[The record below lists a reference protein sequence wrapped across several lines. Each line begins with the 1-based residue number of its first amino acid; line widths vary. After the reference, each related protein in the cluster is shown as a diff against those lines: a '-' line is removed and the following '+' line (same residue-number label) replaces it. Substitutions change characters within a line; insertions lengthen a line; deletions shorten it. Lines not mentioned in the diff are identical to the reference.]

1 MIRHILV
8 AVSAAVWATG
18 CTPFGPPTAPKE
30 AIDSTVAEQ
39 QLATDLDTDRLEQSR
54 SLVLLSR
61 GTYQCD
67 DPKQNIRANSP
78 FETRMQRDGER
89 VKQAMAA
96 LEVLK
101 TYQKTLEAIVDHN
114 KKKLAADAKV
124 FSDAKTAVSGLG
136 AVIPAAVIYTTAASD
151 AIELMGAAVAD
162 INTVIGNRQMIAY
175 ARGMKATLDTAVD
188 TLRQNYQSLE
198 RTVGFAFLHWDDC
211 SRESLYYMRDVASP
225 AGIVGKDGQRLAAY
239 VAPSTGVELDTAWR
253 TYRAKRSAY
262 RARLL
267 SQKTYDDQLDAVIK
281 ENNDLASGKID
292 VADAAS
298 SLSDLA
304 AKAKTACQDFQAA
317 TNQQLGKTV
326 CPKS

>member
-8 AVSAAVWATG
+8 AASAAVWATG
-18 CTPFGPPTAPKE
+18 CTPFGAPTAPKE
-30 AIDSTVAEQ
+30 AIDSTMAEQ
-39 QLATDLDTDRLEQSR
+39 QLATDLDADRLEQTR

-61 GTYQCD
+61 STYQCG
-67 DPKQNIRANSP
+67 DPKQKIRANSP
-78 FETRMQRDGER
+78 LETRMQQDGER
-89 VKQAMAA
+89 VKQAMSA

-136 AVIPAAVIYTTAASD
+136 AAIPAAAVYTTAASD

-175 ARGMKATLDTAVD
+175 AKGMKDVLATAVD

-198 RTVGFAFLHWDDC
+198 RTVGFAFLHWDNC
-211 SRESLYYMRDVASP
+211 ARESLYYMRDVASP
-225 AGIVGKDGQRLAAY
+225 GGIVDKDGRRLPAY

-253 TYRAKRSAY
+253 AYRAKRSAY

-267 SQKTYDDQLDAVIK
+267 TQKTYDDQLDAVIK
-281 ENNDLASGKID
+281 ENDALASGKID
-292 VADAAS
+292 LADAATS
-298 SLSDLA
+298 ISDLA

-317 TNQQLGKTV
+317 SDQALGQQV
-326 CPKS
+326 CKKS

>member
-61 GTYQCD
+61 GTYQCG
-67 DPKQNIRANSP
+67 DPKQKIRANSP

-175 ARGMKATLDTAVD
+175 ARG
-188 TLRQNYQSLE
+188 YQSLE

-225 AGIVGKDGQRLAAY
+225 AGIVGNDGQRLAAY